1 MTTLEVLPAP
11 LCTRVTRVVVR
22 ALVRVV
28 TREFVRAVTLA
39 VAVMLAA
46 HALPAQ
52 DTKAQQECTTY
63 QPAYRATDPPA
74 LASALKR
81 AAWPTT
87 EFDKLL
93 VDSGPAAT
101 LRRVHTHGDELVAL
115 ALGAAPER
123 PAAWL
128 AVDSVLQSVI
138 AGLQA
143 GKGNTITS
151 ADVPDMA
158 ALRVVQPPFGS
169 GLLVAGNPLA
179 FQDADRVA
187 SVAIC
192 AVASSAY
199 ALLEFL
205 LRAELDRT
213 AKTYAAIGERWTLFA
228 TSAYSMTFVERLA
241 ASCRLWVVGYLLSP
255 TSQCWRRHRQRWT
268 LSELEPPRWRTVFAH
283 PTAGLEPILKADSA
297 YRTATMAEWYGI
309 LRLEYKGDAIRT
321 WGVSVATVHFASDR
335 YAAGGV
341 LHTPVG
347 RVGVFDGRGGRTLV
361 MLSGDLLRWS
371 PQARTAL
378 EGLKTRNLG
387 VIRKSLTTQAR
398 P

>member
-1 MTTLEVLPAP
+1 MTILRVAHKL
-11 LCTRVTRVVVR
+11 LCAAV
-22 ALVRVV
+22 ALVLVGR
-28 TREFVRAVTLA
+28 
-39 VAVMLAA
+39 
-46 HALPAQ
+46 ALPAQ
-52 DTKAQQECTTY
+52 DTKAQAECTTY
-63 QPAYRATDPPA
+63 QPAYRAADPPA
-74 LASALKR
+74 LATALKR
-81 AAWPTT
+81 ATWPTA

-101 LRRVHTHGDELVAL
+101 LRRVRTHGTELVERT
-115 ALGAAPER
+115 LGGTSER
-123 PAAWL
+123 PVAWV
-128 AVDSVLQSVI
+128 AVDSLLQVVI
-138 AGLQA
+138 AGLQE
-143 GKGNTITS
+143 GVGDTITA
-151 ADVPDMA
+151 ADVPDMG
-158 ALRVVQPPFGS
+158 ALRTVQPPFGS
-169 GLLVAGNPLA
+169 GLLVAGKPLA
-179 FQDADRVA
+179 FQESDRVS

-205 LRAELDRT
+205 LKAELDRT
-213 AKTYAAIGERWTLFA
+213 ASAYAAIGERWTLFA

-255 TSQCWRRHRQRWT
+255 TSQCWRRHRQQWT

-297 YRTATMAEWYGI
+297 YRTATMSEWYGI

-321 WGVSVATVHFASDR
+321 WGLSVATVHFASDR
-335 YAAGGV
+335 YAAGGM

-378 EGLKTRNLG
+378 EGLKTRNLDA
-387 VIRKSLTTQAR
+387 IRKSLK
-398 P
+398 

>member
-1 MTTLEVLPAP
+1 MTILRVSAGP
-11 LCTRVTRVVVR
+11 LF
-22 ALVRVV
+22 A
-28 TREFVRAVTLA
+28 A
-39 VAVMLAA
+39 VARAAALSVALALALAA
-46 HALPAQ
+46 RALPAQ
-52 DTKAQQECTTY
+52 DAKAQAECTTY
-63 QPAYRATDPPA
+63 QPAFRVTDPAPLGA
-74 LASALKR
+74 ALKR
-81 AAWPTT
+81 AVWPTA

-93 VDSGPAAT
+93 VDSGPAPT
-101 LRRVHTHGDELVAL
+101 LRRVRSHGTELVDLTLGGTL
-115 ALGAAPER
+115 AR
-123 PAAWL
+123 PAAWV

-138 AGLQA
+138 AGLQ
-143 GKGNTITS
+143 KGGGAAIT
-151 ADVPDMA
+151 AVDVPDMG
-158 ALRVVQPPFGS
+158 ALRTVQPPFGS
-169 GLLVAGNPLA
+169 GLLIAGKPLA
-179 FQDADRVA
+179 FRDDDRVS

-205 LRAELDRT
+205 LNAELDRT
-213 AKTYAAIGERWTLFA
+213 AATYAAIGERWKLFA

-255 TSQCWRRHRQRWT
+255 TSQCWRRHRQQWT

-283 PTAGLEPILKADSA
+283 PTAGFEPILKADSA

-321 WGVSVATVHFASDR
+321 WGLSVASVHFTADR

-371 PQARTAL
+371 PQARSAL
-378 EGLKTRNLG
+378 EGLKTRNLDA
-387 VIRKSLTTQAR
+387 IRKSLR
-398 P
+398 

>member
-1 MTTLEVLPAP
+1 MTILSGAHAP
-11 LCTRVTRVVVR
+11 LCT
-22 ALVRVV
+22 
-28 TREFVRAVTLA
+28 A
-39 VAVMLAA
+39 VARSIAAAATLSVALMLAA
-46 HALPAQ
+46 TALPAQ

-63 QPAYRATDPPA
+63 QPTYRATDPTA
-74 LASALKR
+74 LAVALKR
-81 AAWPTT
+81 ATWPTA

-101 LRRVHTHGDELVAL
+101 LRRVRMHGTELVERT
-115 ALGAAPER
+115 LGGASAR
-123 PAAWL
+123 PVAWL
-128 AVDSVLQSVI
+128 AVDSVLQSVV
-138 AGLQA
+138 AGLQ
-143 GKGNTITS
+143 KGRGDTITA
-151 ADVPDMA
+151 ADVPDMG

-169 GLLVAGNPLA
+169 GLLVAGKPLA
-179 FQDADRVA
+179 FQDADRLS

-205 LRAELDRT
+205 LKAELDRT
-213 AKTYAAIGERWTLFA
+213 AATYSGLSQRWTLFA
-228 TSAYSMTFVERLA
+228 TSAYSMTFVERMA

-283 PTAGLEPILKADSA
+283 PTAGIEPILKADSA
-297 YRTATMAEWYGI
+297 YRTATLAEWYGI
-309 LRLEYKGDAIRT
+309 LRLGYNGDALRT
-321 WGVSVATVHFASDR
+321 WGLSVATVHFASDR

-341 LHTPVG
+341 LHTPLG

-378 EGLKTRNLG
+378 DGLKTRNLDA
-387 VIRKSLTTQAR
+387 IRKSLR
-398 P
+398 